1 MSENLVRDVN
11 MACRSRGVLACHGC
25 LGACRLV
32 WVYFL
37 CGLPRGSRGVPVSAA
52 WLRASFGWQFP
63 FLFGRAF
70 IEAAHGGDQQQHHE
84 GFPFLFGRA
93 FIEAFIYLDEIAGG
107 HDFPSFLEGLSL
119 RLCGTIPNST
129 LGDEISLPFWK
140 GFH

>member
-52 WLRASFGWQFP
+52 WLRASFGWLFP

-70 IEAAHGGDQQQHHE
+70 IEATTDTTHTMRDE

-93 FIEAFIYLDEIAGG
+93 FIEALRVFVDGVERP
-107 HDFPSFLEGLSL
+107 HFPSFLEGLSL
-119 RLCGTIPNST
+119 RLMG
-129 LGDEISLPFWK
+129 
-140 GFH
+140 